1 MPDDRNKNDHDSLI
15 KFKAEVKLDIKYIR
29 EAYKELKSKSDGR
42 DNKLKD
48 ICIELAVLKTKVTM
62 YSIIGAFIISTI
74 VSIVIALIK

>member
-1 MPDDRNKNDHDSLI
+1 MPNDKNDHDSLI

-29 EAYKELKSKSDGR
+29 ETCKELKGKQEDR
-42 DNKLKD
+42 DKKMKN
-48 ICIELAVLKTKVTM
+48 ICIDLAVLKTKIAM